1 MRDLI
6 LQELNNLAEALKK
19 EVPQTKKITESKS
32 IIEVKPIELLDFMK
46 DNDIPDN
53 AEFAFDEEDVYL
65 CWDVEV
71 PMTSADKI
79 EWLKEMFEAYAFTY
93 VRKVLTKNGYKR
105 VGVYSSQFVK
115 FDDQTPFDLY
125 AKGEFDRLVDFY
137 TMYFAPIS

>member
-6 LQELNNLAEALKK
+6 LQALNNLAEALKK
-19 EVPQTKKITESKS
+19 DVPQTKKITESKS

-71 PMTSADKI
+71 PMTGADKI
-79 EWLKEMFEAYAFTY
+79 EFKRRFNGSAYAY
-93 VRKVLTKNGYKR
+93 VKKVMTENGYKR
-105 VGVYSSQFVK
+105 VNVDISQFLE
-115 FDDQTPFDLY
+115 FDNQTPFDLY